1 MAAPDLASR
10 TLRGAAKLRQALFSV
25 APVASGYERGRA
37 GTPSPRELPQEVPAS
52 LARFSRP
59 ETTTCSAGG
68 R

>member
-1 MAAPDLASR
+1 MAIPYLPTR

-25 APVASGYERGRA
+25 APVACGYERALR
-37 GTPSPRELPQEVPAS
+37 PS

-59 ETTTCSAGG
+59 ESTICSAGD